1 MQINLTEPS
10 GSVESTIMQKSNILS
25 PVTDAIKDLQAGRMV
40 IVVDDEH
47 RENEGDLICA
57 AQFTTPDAINFMATH
72 ARGLLC
78 LSMETSRLE
87 ELNILPM
94 VHENSDPH
102 KTAFSVSVD
111 ASPNF
116 GVSTGISAA
125 DRSRTVQAC
134 INPHTRPADLRR
146 PGHVFPLRTR
156 QGGVL
161 VRAGHTEASVDLM
174 KAAGLYPAAVIC
186 EIQNSDGS
194 MARLPD
200 LVKYA
205 GIHNLKVVSI
215 ADLIDFRLRTERLVK
230 REAITELPTEFGM
243 FKAYAYRN
251 IVDDSEHV
259 ALVRGDP
266 EKFSSSELLVRVHS
280 ECLTGDA
287 LGSLRCDCR
296 SQLHAA
302 LKMLNFEGSGVL
314 LYLRQEGRGIGLI
327 NKLKA
332 YSLQDTGLD
341 TVEANEKL
349 GFKPDLR
356 NYGIGAQILKDLG
369 ISRIKIITNNP
380 RKISELK
387 GFGLDVVDRI
397 PLNSEVNSH
406 NYIYLSAKVDKLDHL
421 LPSRSLEEISS
432 ISMYDADVA

>member
-1 MQINLTEPS
+1 MQQN
-10 GSVESTIMQKSNILS
+10 QILS

-57 AQFTTPDAINFMATH
+57 AQFTTPQAINFMATH

-78 LSMETSRLE
+78 LSMEKSRLE
-87 ELNILPM
+87 ELSILPM
-94 VHENSDPH
+94 VCDNSDPH

-116 GVSTGISAA
+116 GVSTGISAT
-125 DRSRTVQAC
+125 DRSRTVQTC
-134 INPHTRPADLRR
+134 INPNTRPADLRR
-146 PGHVFPLRTR
+146 PGHIFPLRAR

-161 VRAGHTEASVDLM
+161 VRAGHTEAGVDLM

-205 GIHNLKVVSI
+205 DIHNLKIISI
-215 ADLIDFRLRTERLVK
+215 ADLIDFRLQTERLIK
-230 REAITELPTEFGM
+230 REAITELPTEFGI

-251 IVDDSEHV
+251 IVDESEHI
-259 ALVRGDP
+259 ALVRGDL
-266 EKFSSSELLVRVHS
+266 EKFPSRKLLVRVHS

-302 LKMLNFEGSGVL
+302 LKMLDSEGSGVL
-314 LYLRQEGRGIGLI
+314 LYLRQEGRGIGLV

-341 TVEANEKL
+341 TVDANEKL
-349 GFKPDLR
+349 GFKSDLR

-369 ISRIKIITNNP
+369 VSRIKLITNNP
-380 RKISELK
+380 RKISGLK

-397 PLNSEVNSH
+397 ALTSEVNAH
-406 NYIYLSAKVDKLDHL
+406 NYFYLSAKADKLGHL
-421 LPSRSLEEISS
+421 ISNRNQEELTSV
-432 ISMYDADVA
+432 SMYDADVA